1 MKNWVKKYGSYL
13 NIINEKKYHS
23 VYNGKLEINWVNGK
37 RVLDTENTNYSYGNL
52 GKVLH
57 KALKQTKN
65 DFKKE
70 DTELLILGLGGGDAV
85 RQLQKD
91 FKSKAKITAVEIDPV
106 MIEIAINEFNIIPNS
121 KLEIFNEDAANF
133 LKYNK
138 IKFNL
143 VIVDLFYD
151 VSIPEFVFQETFI
164 NDIFNALTSD
174 GSVIF
179 NTFILENRHEI
190 RNNQFIDRLHTKFD
204 LQSFKNLYGQNHLIV
219 AQKKL

>member
-23 VYNGKLEINWVNGK
+23 VYNGKLEINLVNGK

-121 KLEIFNEDAANF
+121 KLEILNEDAANF
-133 LKYNK
+133 LKYSK

-204 LQSFKNLYGQNHLIV
+204 LLSFKNLYCQNNLIF
-219 AQKKL
+219 